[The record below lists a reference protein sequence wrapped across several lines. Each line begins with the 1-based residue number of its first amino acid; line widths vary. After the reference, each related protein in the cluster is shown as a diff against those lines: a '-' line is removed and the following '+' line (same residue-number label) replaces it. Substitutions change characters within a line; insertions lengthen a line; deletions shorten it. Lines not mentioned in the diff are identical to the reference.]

1 MGCPHRAH
9 TTMYPNGP
17 QPGTIGLT
25 SEFLKSCFYDRIKAD
40 NLPFL
45 TKDLVSSHQEVW
57 LLNKDAPTLFGLT
70 TSTSQGLSGQHF
82 PALRQCIN
90 DWGEVGGQLWNVPQP
105 PQSLL
110 SVLLGYDAPMCIIT
124 TVGICLLSLLSSLS
138 FRPLWSSFLGVH
150 TMDRK

>member
-1 MGCPHRAH
+1 
-9 TTMYPNGP
+9 MYPNGP

-90 DWGEVGGQLWNVPQP
+90 DWGEVGGQL
-105 PQSLL
+105 
-110 SVLLGYDAPMCIIT
+110 
-124 TVGICLLSLLSSLS
+124 
-138 FRPLWSSFLGVH
+138 
-150 TMDRK
+150 